1 MDKTDLKKL
10 EDITREIIETLDEE
24 MPEDKSGL
32 LCVKNRNSPFRQL
45 VGLLEM
51 EMDSIRIMYSDLP
64 LPAIAAEE
72 KESRKTPEET
82 ETPIQKEPTRN
93 TEPPRP
99 KFSPRPA
106 SDKPREPVTTS
117 EPLEKQKSASARQ
130 QATEQPGTANDE
142 TRPQPAAAS
151 NKTTDQN
158 FAATA
163 KIKPLSSPP
172 ASPNPRNNKFLLAA
186 GVVILL
192 LLAGLIM
199 LRKEPTQQQPAKV
212 VVNWSDVEKGK
223 THASELKDKVTP
235 QSKKQAKSFYT
246 LGNKELGNKNL
257 RAAREYFR
265 TAVSLDPSSEEY
277 MDAYRQVDYML
288 RKKSATPIKP

>member
-10 EDITREIIETLDEE
+10 EDITREIIETLEEE
-24 MPEDKSGL
+24 MPEDKSGM
-32 LCVKNRNSPFRQL
+32 LCAKNRNSPFRQL

-72 KESRKTPEET
+72 KEPNRQP
-82 ETPIQKEPTRN
+82 
-93 TEPPRP
+93 EPPRP
-99 KFSPRPA
+99 KFTPRPA
-106 SDKPREPVTTS
+106 SDRPREPATTS
-117 EPLEKQKSASARQ
+117 EPQTKPKPAPVKLP
-130 QATEQPGTANDE
+130 ATESQSTA
-142 TRPQPAAAS
+142 TTSTQPATAS
-151 NKTTDQN
+151 NETTDRS
-158 FAATA
+158 FTPTA
-163 KIKPLSSPP
+163 KNKPQSSPP
-172 ASPNPRNNKFLLAA
+172 ASPNSRNTKLLLAA

-199 LRKEPTQQQPAKV
+199 LRKEPTQQQTAKV

-235 QSKKQAKSFYT
+235 QNKKQAKSFYT

-277 MDAYRQVDYML
+277 MESYRQVDYIM
-288 RKKSATPIKP
+288 RKKNTPPPKP

>member
-10 EDITREIIETLDEE
+10 EDITREIIETLEEE
-24 MPEDKSGL
+24 MPEDKSGM
-32 LCVKNRNSPFRQL
+32 LCAKNRNSPFRQL

-72 KESRKTPEET
+72 KESRKTPEEAEAPT
-82 ETPIQKEPTRN
+82 QKAPTRN
-93 TEPPRP
+93 PEPPRP
-99 KFSPRPA
+99 KFTPRPA
-106 SDKPREPVTTS
+106 SDRPREPVTTS
-117 EPLEKQKSASARQ
+117 EPKPMTTPAKHLV
-130 QATEQPGTANDE
+130 TEQPGTANAE
-142 TRPQPAAAS
+142 IGPQPASAS

-163 KIKPLSSPP
+163 KIKPQSSPP
-172 ASPNPRNNKFLLAA
+172 ASPNPRNYKFLLAA

-235 QSKKQAKSFYT
+235 QNKKQAKSFYT
-246 LGNKELGNKNL
+246 LGNKELGKKNL

-277 MDAYRQVDYML
+277 MESYRQTDYML
-288 RKKSATPIKP
+288 RKKNAENVKP

>member
-10 EDITREIIETLDEE
+10 EDITREIIETLEEE
-24 MPEDKSGL
+24 MPEDKSGM
-32 LCVKNRNSPFRQL
+32 LCAKNRNSPFRQL

-72 KESRKTPEET
+72 KESRKTPEEAG
-82 ETPIQKEPTRN
+82 TPIPKEPTRQP
-93 TEPPRP
+93 EPPRP
-99 KFSPRPA
+99 KFTPRPT
-106 SDKPREPVTTS
+106 SDRPREPVTTS
-117 EPLEKQKSASARQ
+117 EPEPKHKPAPSKLPSI
-130 QATEQPGTANDE
+130 EQPSTANAE
-142 TRPQPAAAS
+142 VKPQPALAS

-163 KIKPLSSPP
+163 KIKPQSSPP
-172 ASPNPRNNKFLLAA
+172 ASPNPRNTKFLLAA

-199 LRKEPTQQQPAKV
+199 LRKEPTQQQTAKV

-235 QSKKQAKSFYT
+235 QNKKQAKSFYT

-277 MDAYRQVDYML
+277 MESYRQVDYIM
-288 RKKSATPIKP
+288 RKKNTPPPKP

>member
-1 MDKTDLKKL
+1 MRKIDLIKLDK
-10 EDITREIIETLDEE
+10 ITSEIIETLEEE

-32 LCVKNRNSPFRQL
+32 LCAKNRNSPFRQL

-64 LPAIAAEE
+64 LPGNTAEE
-72 KESRKTPEET
+72 KESRKTPEEA
-82 ETPIQKEPTRN
+82 ETPTQKEPTRN
-93 TEPPRP
+93 SEPPRP

-106 SDKPREPVTTS
+106 SDRPREPVTTS
-117 EPLEKQKSASARQ
+117 EPEQKPTPTPARHL
-130 QATEQPGTANDE
+130 ATEQPGTANDE
-142 TRPQPAAAS
+142 TRPQPAPAS

-158 FAATA
+158 FTTTA

-172 ASPNPRNNKFLLAA
+172 ASPSPRNYKFLLAA
-186 GVVILL
+186 GFVILV
-192 LLAGLIM
+192 LLAGLIL

-223 THASELKDKVTP
+223 SHSSDFKDKVTP

-246 LGNKELGNKNL
+246 LGNKELGKKNL

-277 MDAYRQVDYML
+277 MESYRQTDYML
-288 RKKSATPIKP
+288 RKKNAENVKP

>member
-1 MDKTDLKKL
+1 MDKTNLKKL
-10 EDITREIIETLDEE
+10 EDITREIIETLEEE
-24 MPEDKSGL
+24 MPEDKSGM
-32 LCVKNRNSPFRQL
+32 LCAKNRNSPFRQL

-72 KESRKTPEET
+72 KESRKTPEEA
-82 ETPIQKEPTRN
+82 EAPIQKEPNRQP
-93 TEPPRP
+93 EPPRP
-99 KFSPRPA
+99 KFTPRPA
-106 SDKPREPVTTS
+106 SDRPREPATTS
-117 EPLEKQKSASARQ
+117 EPQTKPKPAPVKLP
-130 QATEQPGTANDE
+130 ATESQSTA
-142 TRPQPAAAS
+142 TTSTQPAPAS
-151 NKTTDQN
+151 NKTADQN

-163 KIKPLSSPP
+163 KIKPQSSPP
-172 ASPNPRNNKFLLAA
+172 ASPNSRNTKLLLAA

-199 LRKEPTQQQPAKV
+199 LRKEPTQQQTAKV

-223 THASELKDKVTP
+223 SHASELKDKVTP
-235 QSKKQAKSFYT
+235 QNKKQAKSFYT

-277 MDAYRQVDYML
+277 MESYRQVDYIM
-288 RKKSATPIKP
+288 RKKNTPPPKP